1 MVSAVK
7 PLANALPA
15 SRLAQPVAQLAAAV
29 AGPTISKVIDA
40 SGAGGAHGLY
50 QLDDGKYA
58 IATTALATGA
68 DLPGD
73 GLTLAVAEKPWSPG
87 KAMPMALIESNGTY
101 RILMK
106 SGEGA
111 KAKFSSQSFDATG
124 QAVDK
129 PVNLSLADALDAE
142 LTANQDISGDGV
154 LGNVV
159 TSTLDQ
165 TDDANAIGLYVLTS
179 GKIII
184 DDDNKALG
192 SLAGNQAKTLTVNG
206 KNWTPGKM
214 TAIAVRAT
222 AEGYEVL
229 LRSGMG
235 AKAKYLYQG
244 FDQTGAVVEKAQKA
258 ATDVLLDRELLYG
271 QDVSG
276 DGRRGNVVSVV
287 VDPTAPVEKDLS
299 ANSSYARS
307 TTANGEIFL
316 GGKFIELGISAWGNF
331 GTAGAKPAGF
341 YGAPNITGI
350 GMSADHDGY
359 GIGQNL
365 PIDYFLPGTP
375 EERFAVGFQANG
387 ATNMTSNSERMNDKN
402 MQTVVSNDSQGRTL
416 AASATSS
423 WSVNGSSAM
432 TVKQDISF
440 DAESLWFK
448 NHVTITNNTTTDWT
462 SARYMRSFDPDNTA
476 AQNGRYDTSN
486 TVIGNVATD
495 GYAAVKAQTYMANDP
510 LFSAFNSRSPIMFFS
525 MDQKAVG
532 SIFGFS
538 NRNPYVAS
546 AYATP
551 AQRNVEIRADQAI
564 TLTWDTGPLATGAST
579 SFDYYTSLDNRAAE
593 AIISEIYGVGLYKL
607 QSGMYAVGKAPA
619 DEGDLP
625 KDRVILK
632 SGVKIW
638 NPKGASPIAVKANSE
653 GYQVTYKTG
662 VGTKTKYFLQN
673 FDPEGQSIGKP
684 EKLTMAKTVGLE
696 TAFQQDINGDNMLG
710 NKITNVIDASDP
722 EGNIGLYKVA
732 AGSFWI
738 ATDNLSVGSDL
749 SLSAKQLTIAGKTWA
764 TKKETPLAVRVNGS
778 GLYELVVRAG
788 KESTPKFSEF
798 TIDTNGAFEGKGRS
812 LKLAEIADKETVYNQ
827 DLNGN
832 GIIGG

>member
-40 SGAGGAHGLY
+40 FGAGGAHGLY

-244 FDQTGAVVEKAQKA
+244 FDQTGAVVQKAQKA

-387 ATNMTSNSERMNDKN
+387 ATNKTSNSERMNSKN
-402 MQTVVSNDSQGRTL
+402 MLTVVSNDSEGRNL
-416 AASATSS
+416 AASATST
-423 WSVNGSSAM
+423 WSINGSATM
-432 TVKQDISF
+432 TVKQNISF

-448 NHVTITNNTTTDWT
+448 NRVNITNNTSNDWT
-462 SARYMRSFDPDNTA
+462 SARFMRSFDPDNTA
-476 AQNGRYDTSN
+476 AQGGAYGTSN
-486 TVIGNVATD
+486 TVIGTVAVD
-495 GYAAVKAQTYMANDP
+495 GYAAVKAETYLSNDR
-510 LFSAFNSRSPIMFFS
+510 LYTALNSRSPIMFFS
-525 MDQKAVG
+525 MDQKSVA
-532 SIFGFS
+532 SIFGFT
-538 NRNPYVAS
+538 NTNPYEAD
-546 AYATP
+546 AYVTP
-551 AQRNVEIRADQAI
+551 AQRNVNVQADRAI
-564 TLTWDTGPLATGAST
+564 TLTWDTGSLAAGASA
-579 SFDYYTSLDNRAAE
+579 SFEYYTSLDNREAD

-607 QSGMYAVGKAPA
+607 QSGYFAVGKAPA
-619 DEGDLP
+619 GVGDLP
-625 KDRVILK
+625 QDRVILK
-632 SGVKIW
+632 DGTKVW
-638 NPKGASPIAVKANSE
+638 NPKGSTPIAVKANSE

-662 VGTKTKYFLQN
+662 TGAKTKYYLQS
-673 FDPEGQSIGKP
+673 FDLEGQALGKP
-684 EKLTMAKTVGLE
+684 EKLSMAKTVDLE
-696 TAFQQDINGDNMLG
+696 AAFQQDINGDNLLG
-710 NKITNVIDASDP
+710 NKITERVDPSSPTGNV
-722 EGNIGLYKVA
+722 GLYKVA
-732 AGSFWI
+732 AGSLWI
-738 ATDNLSVGSDL
+738 SDQNLATGSEL
-749 SLSAKQLTIAGKTWA
+749 KAGAKQLSLGGKTWA
-764 TKKETPLAVRVNGS
+764 PSKETPLAVRVNNN
-778 GLYELVVRAG
+778 GLYELIVRAG
-788 KESTPKFSEF
+788 TASAPKFIEYS
-798 TIDTNGAFEGKGRS
+798 IDANGAFEGKGRS
-812 LKLAEIADKETVYNQ
+812 VKATQLASKETEYNQ
-827 DLNGN
+827 DINGN
-832 GIIGG
+832 GVIGG

>member
-1 MVSAVK
+1 MVSSVQ
-7 PLANALPA
+7 LSANALPA
-15 SRLAQPVAQLAAAV
+15 LARVQPMLSVAV
-29 AGPTISKVIDA
+29 AASTPGISRILDPA
-40 SGAGGAHGLY
+40 GSGGSHGLY
-50 QLDDGKYA
+50 ELDDGRLA
-58 IATTALATGA
+58 IAASALSTGTA
-68 DLPGD
+68 LPGD
-73 GLTLAVAEKPWSPG
+73 GLILKVGDKSWTPG
-87 KAMPMALIESNGTY
+87 KAVPVALIESNGEF

-111 KAKFSSQSFDATG
+111 KAKFSAQSFDALGLTIG
-124 QAVDK
+124 KV
-129 PVNLSLADALDAE
+129 VNLGLADALDAE
-142 LTANQDISGDGV
+142 ITANQDINGDSA

-159 TSTLDQ
+159 TSAVDQ
-165 TDDANAIGLYVLTS
+165 TDAANNIGLYVLTS
-179 GKIII
+179 GKVII
-184 DDDNKALG
+184 DDDRKNLN
-192 SLAGNQAKTLTVNG
+192 SLAGGQAKTLTVNG
-206 KNWTPGKM
+206 KNWTPGKL
-214 TAIAVRAT
+214 TALAVRST
-222 AEGYEVL
+222 TEGYEVL
-229 LRSGMG
+229 LRSGTG
-235 AKAKYLYQG
+235 AKAKYFYQS
-244 FDQTGAVVEKAQKA
+244 FDATGATIQKAQKTA
-258 ATDVLLDRELLYG
+258 NDVLLDRELLYG
-271 QDVSG
+271 QDISG
-276 DGRRGNVVSVV
+276 EGRLGNVVSVV
-287 VDPTAPVEKDLS
+287 VDPTAPIEKNLS
-299 ANSSYARS
+299 ATSSYARS
-307 TTANGEIFL
+307 TKVNGEVFL
-316 GGKFIELGISAWGNF
+316 GGKFIELGLSAWGNF

-341 YGAPNITGI
+341 YGAPGINGI

-359 GIGQNL
+359 GIGRNL

-375 EERFAVGFQANG
+375 EERFAVGFQVN
-387 ATNMTSNSERMNDKN
+387 ATTSTTSNSERMNDKN

-448 NHVTITNNTTTDWT
+448 NHVTITNNTATDWT

-564 TLTWDTGPLATGAST
+564 TLTWDTGPLATGASA

-625 KDRVILK
+625 QDRVILK

-638 NPKGASPIAVKANSE
+638 NPKAASPIAVKANSE

-684 EKLTMAKTVGLE
+684 EKLTMAKTVDLE

-710 NKITNVIDASDP
+710 NKITDVIDASDP
-722 EGNIGLYKVA
+722 GGNIGLYKVA

-738 ATDNLSVGSDL
+738 ATDSLSVGSDL

-788 KESTPKFSEF
+788 KESSPKFSEF